1 MCHAVFATDTLG
13 FSPEWFSRAEGELY
27 LAGLNSTSIPL
38 PEVATDAKAIPEAVK
53 QMRDCAAAMMG
64 TVDGKEIEVLRETLC
79 FRPVTSSGRPIIS
92 RVPDQ
97 NLGAGFKTRRA
108 EEGGVYVAAGHGAWG
123 IAQSIGTGLCL
134 TELVEG
140 REPSASLAALKL
152 P

>member
-27 LAGLNSTSIPL
+27 LAGLNSTTIPL
-38 PEVATDAKAIPEAVK
+38 PEVATDAKVIPEVVK
-53 QMRDCAAAMMG
+53 QMRDCAAAMIG
-64 TVDGKEIEVLRETLC
+64 VVDDKGVEVLREALC

-92 RVPDQ
+92 QVPDQ
-97 NLGAGFKTRRA
+97 KLGIAFKTRGDY
-108 EEGGVYVAAGHGAWG
+108 EGGVFVATGHGAWG
-123 IAQSIGTGLCL
+123 IAQSLGTGLCL

-140 REPSASLAALKL
+140 KEPSANLTALKL